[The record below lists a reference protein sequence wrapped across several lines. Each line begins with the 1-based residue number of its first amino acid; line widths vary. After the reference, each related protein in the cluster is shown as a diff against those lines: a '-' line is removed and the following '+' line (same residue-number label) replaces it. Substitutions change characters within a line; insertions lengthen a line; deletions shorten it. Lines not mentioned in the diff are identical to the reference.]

1 VTLQVRRLAS
11 DGSHMSL
18 HIQLFGRFQV
28 FCDERPLKGLEGQ
41 KVRELLCY
49 LLLHRHRPHPREQ
62 LASELWGNTTTD
74 KTLKCLRQTLWQ
86 LHSVFGP
93 SSLVVDA
100 ETEWVQISTNDMW
113 LDVVVFEGAFLQT
126 QGQAGSSLDAAKV
139 KDLQDAVALYSSDL
153 LMGWNQH
160 WCLLERERLQN
171 LYLLMLDKL
180 MDYCLTRK
188 LPELGL
194 GYGTRSLAFDWAREC
209 THQRVMRLYYQAGN
223 RSSALRQYERCAKAL
238 AEELG
243 VRPGRRTEALYEAI
257 KADTEDD
264 ALPVAK
270 PESGLSLAEDL
281 RQLQT
286 LLSHLQG
293 WLTRE
298 HT

>member
-1 VTLQVRRLAS
+1 
-11 DGSHMSL
+11 MSL
-18 HIQLFGRFQV
+18 QIYLFGRFQV
-28 FCDERPLKGLEGQ
+28 FCDEQPLKGLEGQ
-41 KVRELLCY
+41 KVSELLCY

-74 KTLKCLRQTLWQ
+74 KSLKCLRQALWH
-86 LHSVFGP
+86 LHTVFGS
-93 SSLVVDA
+93 SSLCVDA
-100 ETEWVQISTNDMW
+100 ETEWVQVNTNDVW
-113 LDVVVFEGAFLQT
+113 LDVAVFEQAFLQT
-126 QGQAGSSLDAAKV
+126 EGQPGSSLDAALV
-139 KDLQDAVALYSSDL
+139 KDLQEAVALYGSDL

-180 MDYCLTRK
+180 MDYCLARK

-223 RSSALRQYERCAKAL
+223 RTSALRQYERCAKSL

-257 KADTEDD
+257 KADTDD
-264 ALPVAK
+264 DTLPVTK
-270 PESGLSLAEDL
+270 PESSPSLAADL

-286 LLSHLQG
+286 LLSHLQQ
-293 WLTRE
+293 WLEQE
-298 HT
+298 HA